1 MSIPLGPTNT
11 PHTAFPLALHQTL
24 APVRMFG
31 ITISTNEERDA
42 EGQIILFLAIPKT
55 EREQIQ
61 LFRLSPL
68 LYRASVRPKPANFIG
83 SSCTT
88 GVISHPT
95 WGSVWS
101 NADAKSLEDL
111 TWYFPYYRW
120 DNCLLLGRERKRGG
134 QSWAWLFDCFVH
146 VSKRCICMC
155 KQQRNSS
162 SPSYH
167 HLRGTEPWD
176 WCPYA

>member
-24 APVRMFG
+24 TPVRMFG

-42 EGQIILFLAIPKT
+42 EGKIILFLAIPKT

-68 LYRASVRPKPANFIG
+68 LYRASVHPKPANFIG

-88 GVISHPT
+88 SVISHPT
-95 WGSVWS
+95 
-101 NADAKSLEDL
+101 
-111 TWYFPYYRW
+111 
-120 DNCLLLGRERKRGG
+120 
-134 QSWAWLFDCFVH
+134 
-146 VSKRCICMC
+146 
-155 KQQRNSS
+155 
-162 SPSYH
+162 
-167 HLRGTEPWD
+167 
-176 WCPYA
+176 